1 VGKVIY
7 KHKPEMS
14 VGIAEIATWLANSLF
29 IGDTI
34 DRAILQSTG
43 KFDRKLRRNGKAK
56 VTKLRVSA
64 LLNRGENSYIYL
76 TDGEFTYTFK
86 ILPDK
91 QNAFLVEFSPSGIE
105 DNLQWC

>member
-1 VGKVIY
+1 MIY

-14 VGIAEIATWLANSLF
+14 IGIAEIATWLATSLF

-34 DRAILQSTG
+34 DRAVMQSTG
-43 KFDRKLRRNGKAK
+43 KFDRKLRRDSK
-56 VTKLRVSA
+56 VKVIKLKVSA
-64 LLNRGENSYIYL
+64 LLNRGEKSYIYL

-91 QNAFLVEFSPSGIE
+91 RNAFLVDFSPAGIE